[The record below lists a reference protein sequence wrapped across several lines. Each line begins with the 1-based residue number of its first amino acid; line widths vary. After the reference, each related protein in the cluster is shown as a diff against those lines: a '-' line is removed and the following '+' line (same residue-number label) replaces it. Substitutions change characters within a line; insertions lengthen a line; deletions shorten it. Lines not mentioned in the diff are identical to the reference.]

1 MKDKKFKSILSY
13 YKWYIVLFLFLFL
26 IYLVI
31 CFVADILTVELIAS
45 VEDDLDATKKA
56 LLFVAIATLVFVFFE
71 LMSDLVLYNLLG
83 KLTSKYLIYLNEHL
97 RKLQT
102 NAIESSSSGAIN
114 AFVVSDPCTLLNN
127 LNWMT
132 QRIGY
137 GLYHFAST
145 AYVFYLN
152 VYFGFFMLAVFAKYI
167 IVEICLFKRNIKM
180 NKAYRRT
187 SIAYDSLNIET
198 INSHQDIKAL
208 NTAKP
213 LYEKQKRAIK
223 NLDTGRYK
231 YGLFNTY
238 RSGGLNAL
246 WEIYVGLIPV
256 ILAIILQH
264 YVFALASLIFVFK
277 NATMMRYLYWD
288 ISYILMQLSV
298 IRAKQENIDEFLN
311 DDIYPIDKYG
321 DIEIERLKGDIEFK
335 NVAFGYQYKYYK
347 ENQDLDYDQI
357 WQEEKNK
364 KMKVLDSKKD
374 DRESEYVKKQVFKN
388 LNFKIKAGQT
398 VAFVGESGSGKT
410 TILNLIAK
418 FSTVDSGEVLLDG
431 VNIND
436 LTKKTLRNNICM
448 VSQNTYIFNGTI
460 KENLLLVKNDAT
472 DEEIMQACEKAYMKD
487 FLNELEKGIDTV
499 VGENGI
505 KLSGGQKQ
513 RLAIARAF
521 LKDSQIVIFD
531 ESTSALDNQAQ
542 AFIQESISQFEGK
555 TVIIVAHRLS
565 TIVNADCIYYLQE
578 GEIACSGK
586 FNTLM
591 RKDESFRELFM
602 TENL

>member
-1 MKDKKFKSILSY
+1 
-13 YKWYIVLFLFLFL
+13 
-26 IYLVI
+26 
-31 CFVADILTVELIAS
+31 
-45 VEDDLDATKKA
+45 
-56 LLFVAIATLVFVFFE
+56 
-71 LMSDLVLYNLLG
+71 
-83 KLTSKYLIYLNEHL
+83 
-97 RKLQT
+97 
-102 NAIESSSSGAIN
+102 
-114 AFVVSDPCTLLNN
+114 
-127 LNWMT
+127 
-132 QRIGY
+132 
-137 GLYHFAST
+137 
-145 AYVFYLN
+145 
-152 VYFGFFMLAVFAKYI
+152 
-167 IVEICLFKRNIKM
+167 
-180 NKAYRRT
+180 
-187 SIAYDSLNIET
+187 
-198 INSHQDIKAL
+198 
-208 NTAKP
+208 
-213 LYEKQKRAIK
+213 
-223 NLDTGRYK
+223 
-231 YGLFNTY
+231 
-238 RSGGLNAL
+238 
-246 WEIYVGLIPV
+246 
-256 ILAIILQH
+256 
-264 YVFALASLIFVFK
+264 
-277 NATMMRYLYWD
+277 
-288 ISYILMQLSV
+288 
-298 IRAKQENIDEFLN
+298 LN